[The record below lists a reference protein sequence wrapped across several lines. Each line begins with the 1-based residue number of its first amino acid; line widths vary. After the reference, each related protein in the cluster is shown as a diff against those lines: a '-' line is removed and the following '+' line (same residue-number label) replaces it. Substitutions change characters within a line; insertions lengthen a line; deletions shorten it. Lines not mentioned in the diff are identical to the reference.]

1 MDRKALGRGLGA
13 LIAPVAITEEG
24 KGESIAEIP
33 ITAIRPNPFQPREE
47 FEPAALEE
55 LKSSIS
61 EKGVIQPIIV
71 RRRPDGYELIAG
83 ERRWRAT
90 KALGLPTIKAI
101 VKTIDDEEALE
112 LSLIENVQR
121 EGLNP
126 VEEARGYKYLME
138 KFGLTQEKI
147 SLIVGKSRPA
157 IANALRLL
165 SLPKEIQDAMR
176 KGAVT
181 MGHGRILLEISDMH
195 EQMRLMREIIAQSL
209 SVRELEALAKQSTR
223 RRAVKRH
230 ASALGGASGLNP
242 RTYAL
247 QETLQHFLGT
257 KVRIAQGRKR
267 GKIEIEFYSLDDL
280 ERITKLIRE

>member
-13 LIAPVAITEEG
+13 LIAPVSVADEAQAG
-24 KGESIAEIP
+24 DAVHDIP
-33 ITAIRPNPFQPREE
+33 VGSIRPNPFQPREE
-47 FEPAALEE
+47 FEPSALEE
-55 LKSSIS
+55 LKSSIA

-71 RRRPDGYELIAG
+71 RRRPDGFELIAG

-101 VKTIDDEEALE
+101 VKTIDDQDALE

-126 VEEARGYKYLME
+126 VEEARGYKYLID

-147 SLIVGKSRPA
+147 SSIVGKSRPS
-157 IANALRLL
+157 IANTLRLL
-165 SLPKEIQDAMR
+165 SLPKEILEALK

-195 EQMRLMREIIAQSL
+195 EQMRLMREIITRSL
-209 SVRELEALAKQSTR
+209 SVRELETLAKQNAR
-223 RRAVKRH
+223 RRVIKRH
-230 ASALGGASGLNP
+230 AAPAGGAGLNP

-247 QETLQHFLGT
+247 QETLQDCLGT
-257 KVRIAQGRKR
+257 KVRIVQGRKR
-267 GKIEIEFYSLDDL
+267 GKIEIEFYSTEDL
-280 ERITKLIRE
+280 ERIAKLIRE